1 MRSERKIRANRANA
15 RASTGAKT
23 ADGKLRSARNA
34 LRHALS
40 LPVHSDPKLS
50 EAVETLACEIAGSG
64 SNAPLQELARHIAE
78 AQIDLCRV
86 RHARYQ
92 FLSRALNDPY
102 YDSSANRRRKAGVLR
117 SLLRP
122 DATDMPVDLIKF
134 LNETPEGPRKF
145 AIILSQKTEQLL
157 AFDRYERRALSRRKF
172 AIRAFYEARQ
182 RNSDKTN

>member
-23 ADGKLRSARNA
+23 ADGKRRSSRNA

-40 LPVHSDPKLS
+40 LPVHSDPELS

-64 SNAPLQELARHIAE
+64 SNAPLQELARRIAE

-92 FLSRALNDPY
+92 VLSRALNDPY
-102 YDSSANRRRKAGVLR
+102 YDSSANTRRKAAVVR

-122 DATDMPVDLIKF
+122 DATDMPLVDLIKF

-157 AFDRYERRALSRRKF
+157 AIDRYERRALSRRKC
-172 AIRAFYEARQ
+172 AIRAFHEAQ
-182 RNSDKTN
+182 RN